1 MGLVLP
7 GMDDAKSFTMR
18 QDVLVAKDGQVV
30 VQASP
35 NHPYQYL
42 VFADTAAHSQTL
54 QLFNKKSFPV
64 HHQAH
69 DQQESSAEGYDAEW
83 SSISYAEYT
92 CWRASS
98 TVRSSCNSSQ

>member
-64 HHQAH
+64 LMQLFPVSNHGLLV
-69 DQQESSAEGYDAEW
+69 D
-83 SSISYAEYT
+83 SIILKDI
-92 CWRASS
+92 S
-98 TVRSSCNSSQ
+98 TQ